1 MPVSSKASIYE
12 RELKGI
18 LQADEKILGK
28 VIKGCD
34 SSETEGYLSIRKRP
48 FMVIR
53 AAGSFGVDLVAIRS
67 DFSLPI
73 EVKSSSSRKITFSHS
88 GGRAQEQAERM
99 RAECEKAGLI
109 PIYAFRLKSYRG
121 DAWRIFTLEIEG
133 LEGRSALL
141 HSRIPKIRKSVHGG
155 YIMEWDEGMKLSSFI
170 SMLNFE

>member
-1 MPVSSKASIYE
+1 VKSSSIYE

-18 LQADEKILGK
+18 LQADEGVLSR
-28 VIKGCD
+28 VIKGCR
-34 SSETEGYLSIRKRP
+34 EEEKENYLSIKNRP

-73 EVKSSSSRKITFSHS
+73 EVKSSSSKKITFSHS

-99 RAECEKAGLI
+99 RKECQRAGLI

-141 HSRIPKIRKSVHGG
+141 YERIPKIHRSSRGG
-155 YIMEWDEGMKLSSFI
+155 YVMKWDEGMKLSDFI
-170 SMLNFE
+170 GLLSGV